1 MSALSDL
8 VNSNQTWAADRAK
21 MAIEI
26 QEGVKSGDLSSDEAK
41 ELLEN
46 LIEAEQLESDS
57 TDVQL
62 RAAMVKAISE
72 MVSMMATTI

>member
-57 TDVQL
+57 TDVQV
-62 RAAMVKAISE
+62 RAAVVKAISE
-72 MVSMMATTI
+72 MVSMMASAI

>member
-1 MSALSDL
+1 MSELSDL

-26 QEGVKSGDLSSDEAK
+26 QEGVNSGDLSSEEAK

-46 LIEAEQLESDS
+46 LIEAGQLESDS
-57 TDVQL
+57 TDVQV
-62 RAAMVKAISE
+62 RAAVVKAISE
-72 MVSMMATTI
+72 MASMMASAI

>member
-1 MSALSDL
+1 MSELSDL

-26 QEGVKSGDLSSDEAK
+26 QEGVKSGDLSSEEAK

-57 TDVQL
+57 TDVQV
-62 RAAMVKAISE
+62 RAAVVKAISE
-72 MVSMMATTI
+72 MVSMMASAI